1 MVRAANLLDVKD
13 LSNFYLDLP
22 LSTRPFF
29 HPFEFG
35 KIKVTMI
42 FLAMI
47 LSSRLPIN
55 IRRIIPKLSCGVVIA
70 KDMRHSKLMGFVF
83 YNVTSK
89 KNNITVANAGPVISG
104 EIRGRGIATEMYNLV
119 LSQAKAAGITKILV
133 TIMEENINSI
143 EFHRKLGFVKRGSA
157 VDEIWDGRRY
167 LNAKWELALDK

>member
-1 MVRAANLLDVKD
+1 
-13 LSNFYLDLP
+13 
-22 LSTRPFF
+22 
-29 HPFEFG
+29 
-35 KIKVTMI
+35 
-42 FLAMI
+42 
-47 LSSRLPIN
+47 
-55 IRRIIPKLSCGVVIA
+55 VVIA